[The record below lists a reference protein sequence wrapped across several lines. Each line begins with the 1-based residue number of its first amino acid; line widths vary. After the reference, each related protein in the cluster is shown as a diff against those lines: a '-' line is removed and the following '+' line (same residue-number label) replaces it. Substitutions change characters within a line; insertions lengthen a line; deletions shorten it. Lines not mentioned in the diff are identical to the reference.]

1 MPGAGWT
8 LPRKNR
14 LYTSSYGH
22 LSHQARGNR
31 SAEKLTMSLKFL
43 HFIPLPHHVK
53 PGSFDHAAIH
63 YASGHLFVAHTV
75 NNTLDVIDCV
85 SSQYLYSINDLTG
98 VAGALVSDERNLVFT
113 SNRGENTV
121 GIFSP
126 TNEQNLVKVP
136 VGVHPNGLSFDPRR
150 GLLLVANVGIPDLPS
165 SFTLSMVD
173 VQRKE
178 MIHSIP
184 VAGRTRW
191 TVFDAQANAF
201 YVNIADPAQI
211 VTVNISAPHRI
222 AHTLAIPTVGPHGLD
237 LDIENRR
244 LFCAC
249 DAGKLLVIDLAT
261 GSVKGDASLSGTPDV
276 IFYNPALRHL
286 YVAVGDPGVID
297 VFDTTTLTRLET
309 ISTEKGAHTI
319 AFDAQRNKVY
329 AFLPQ
334 THRAQVFADA

>member
-1 MPGAGWT
+1 
-8 LPRKNR
+8 
-14 LYTSSYGH
+14 
-22 LSHQARGNR
+22 
-31 SAEKLTMSLKFL
+31 MSLQFL
-43 HFIPLPHHVK
+43 HFIPLPEHVK
-53 PGSFDHAAIH
+53 PGGFDHAAIH
-63 YASGHLFVAHTV
+63 RLSGRLYVAHTV
-75 NNTLDVIDCV
+75 NDTLDVIDCA
-85 SSQYLYSINDLTG
+85 SDQILHSIHSLTG

-126 TNEQNLVKVP
+126 DDEQILVKVP
-136 VGVHPNGLSFDPRR
+136 VGVRPNGLSFDPRR
-150 GLLLVANVGIPDLPS
+150 GLLLAANVGSPDLPD

-184 VAGRTRW
+184 VPGRTRW
-191 TVFDAQANAF
+191 TVFDAQADAF

-211 VTVNISAPHRI
+211 VTVNASEPHRI
-222 AHTLAIPTVGPHGLD
+222 AHTLAIPAAGPHGLD
-237 LDIENRR
+237 LDSDNRR

-249 DAGKLLVIDLAT
+249 DAGKLFVIDLAT
-261 GSVKGDASLSGTPDV
+261 GLITGEARLSGVPDV
-276 IFYNPALRHL
+276 IFYNPELSHL

-297 VFDTTTLTRLET
+297 VFDTATLTHLET

-319 AFDAQRNKVY
+319 AFDAERNKVV

-334 THRAQVFADA
+334 TNRAAVYVDR